1 MAAALSPAEQLFI
14 VCFCPPQVDVLKK
27 KKKENQGDALLDM
40 Q

>member
-27 KKKENQGDALLDM
+27 KKKNQGDALLDM